1 MENQKDAWGECRE
14 QGVLTHETVGK
25 LKMFLLKHLGCCTQN
40 KTYSLYCRV
49 DILRKGNSQLLEGI
63 KKLDRPVRGTMVS
76 LLGVIDLGNT
86 KVWLREDEALAEG
99 GRKLE
104 LKSPL

>member
-1 MENQKDAWGECRE
+1 M
-14 QGVLTHETVGK
+14 
-25 LKMFLLKHLGCCTQN
+25 
-40 KTYSLYCRV
+40 
-49 DILRKGNSQLLEGI
+49 LEGI
-63 KKLDRPVRGTMVS
+63 KKLDRAVRGTTVG

-86 KVWLREDEALAEG
+86 KLWLREDEALAEG